1 MHFDAILCLGI
12 LRMYFTEYQIVNEGL
27 AKTQIHHAAR
37 NALKRTDILEIQKKI
52 EFYLMKNKDSRK
64 NYEDLL

>member
-1 MHFDAILCLGI
+1 
-12 LRMYFTEYQIVNEGL
+12 MYFTEYQIVNEGL

-37 NALKRTDILEIQKKI
+37 NALKRTDILEIRKKKQI

>member
-1 MHFDAILCLGI
+1 
-12 LRMYFTEYQIVNEGL
+12 MYFTEYQIVNEGL

-37 NALKRTDILEIQKKI
+37 NALKRTDILEIRKIDI